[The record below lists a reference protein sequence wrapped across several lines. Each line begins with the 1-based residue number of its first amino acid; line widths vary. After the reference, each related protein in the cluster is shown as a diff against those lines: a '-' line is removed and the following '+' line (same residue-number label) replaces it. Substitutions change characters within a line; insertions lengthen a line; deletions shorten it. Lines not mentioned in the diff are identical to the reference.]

1 VRSSTKGDRVTIAEY
16 FAVLP
21 YGSIKISAKK
31 MGYTPEYLGKVISG
45 LRNPSC
51 YMARDLVTFSNGQ
64 IDINTITIGLKGNH
78 NANK

>member
-1 VRSSTKGDRVTIAEY
+1 MTIAEY
-16 FAVLP
+16 FSSLP

-64 IDINTITIGLKGNH
+64 IDINTITIWLKGNH
-78 NANK
+78 NASK

>member
-16 FAVLP
+16 FSSLP
-21 YGSIKISAKK
+21 YGSIKTSAKK

-51 YMARDLVTFSNGQ
+51 YMARDLVTFSNGK
-64 IDINTITIGLKGNH
+64 ININTITIGLKGNH
-78 NANK
+78 NADK